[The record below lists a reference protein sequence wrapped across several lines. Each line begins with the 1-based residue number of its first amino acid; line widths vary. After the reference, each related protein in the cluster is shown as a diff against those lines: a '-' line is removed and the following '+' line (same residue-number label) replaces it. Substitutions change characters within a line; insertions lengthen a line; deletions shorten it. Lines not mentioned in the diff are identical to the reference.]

1 MMLGTPKTLYVIA
14 MATIMTDIVYASN
27 SLEPM
32 DLVVAAQLA
41 VPILEVAVENM
52 VAVKAIT
59 VGQGGPA
66 SAFLC
71 QACHLPAHGKI

>member
-1 MMLGTPKTLYVIA
+1 MLYVIA

-27 SLEPM
+27 FLEPM
-32 DLVVAAQLA
+32 YLVVAAQLA
-41 VPILEVAVENM
+41 VPILEVAVENT

-59 VGQGGPA
+59 AVRGGPA
-66 SAFLC
+66 FAFLC